1 MEGSMR
7 RPVLALLLALGSL
20 APAAC
25 GPSSEIGARPAPRA
39 SATLL
44 TEDEIARASYQNVFE
59 LVQALRS
66 NWLRAR
72 GTDSLTRPTEV
83 IVYRDD
89 VRMGGVETLR
99 AMATMDIGS
108 IRFID
113 GISASGRW
121 GLDHGSGVIFVVTR

>member
-1 MEGSMR
+1 MR
-7 RPVLALLLALGSL
+7 RPLLVLLLVLGWL
-20 APAAC
+20 VPAGAC
-25 GPSSEIGARPAPRA
+25 GPATEPGARPAPRA

-44 TEDEIARASYQNVFE
+44 TEDEIVRASYQNAFE

-66 NWLRAR
+66 NWLRPR

-83 IVYRDD
+83 VVYRDD
-89 VRMGGVETLR
+89 VRIGGVETLR
-99 AMATMDIGS
+99 AIPTMDIGS

-113 GISASGRW
+113 GITASGRW

>member
-1 MEGSMR
+1 MR
-7 RPVLALLLALGSL
+7 RTVLVFLLVLGWL

-25 GPSSEIGARPAPRA
+25 GPATEPGAKPAPRA

-44 TEDEIARASYQNVFE
+44 TEDEIVRASYQNAFE

-66 NWLRAR
+66 NWLRPR

-83 IVYRDD
+83 VVYRDD
-89 VRMGGVETLR
+89 IRIGGVEALR
-99 AMATMDIGS
+99 AMATMDISS

-113 GISASGRW
+113 GITASGRW
-121 GLDHGSGVIFVVTR
+121 GLDHGSGVIFVTTR